1 MNKFYSMLTI
11 AAAAVALAAP
21 ASGAPAPSPDLLK
34 PVKLAADAQRMVQA
48 DIPAPKRAAAKT
60 ADEQWSAWEQI
71 GTASFDQ
78 DLIDMWTRQC
88 GWLGTS
94 MPEFTQPFA
103 IEGRLSQSDETKGEL
118 RLRNIFGGVD
128 IVLPYDTRTGYF
140 DPEPQSTAIPLNTPG
155 YYDNIML
162 SVRGYYYPAARK
174 IDFNSVFFLIFDT
187 TGYNCGSS
195 ALVMDG
201 APEVKFLLGTSHFI
215 PSTATSLTVNVDRS
229 SNVAWYRV
237 VSIENSMTSDD
248 LSAYFAKE
256 PVHTPNVYT
265 DYTGDS
271 FTLSPW
277 GMSAI
282 WSRYF
287 VIPFGADDRVIGSY
301 EVVDVDYNY
310 NFHNGYNAEW
320 TSLGRGRMIEDAV
333 YYGYNNDA
341 YNESIV
347 DGVPVKTPF
356 TSTPELEMT
365 TDGSLLCVKNPFGP
379 EHPAYSKL
387 IENYPEAKSDD
398 FYMVFDISDP
408 SRVQICEAL
417 SGLVSLTK
425 TQMPFGSIAG
435 NLLSEGKSSE
445 EIDSLEV
452 CLWGKFADNR
462 VTIPRNSATIGYN
475 SSRYDFEITV
485 ELPGYVDYDI
495 KAEPAVTSDGTA
507 YNCLLNNVSP
517 NIVSVDYALVPESYY
532 LENRNFPERI
542 PAAFAEASGGSRV
555 RKSAA
560 NGFSVRNAATNGA
573 STLTLSIPEEEVGYG
588 NWVLAAVGRDAN
600 GNTHSALF
608 VPQVVSKTRPLSEWR
623 NAGTVKVCD
632 GIVGSIYQSKPTVFL
647 NVELLENPDVE
658 GVYLLPNYYNMAF
671 ASLGVN
677 GTFDSEIADPFVLDL
692 RGDYPL
698 LTNSL
703 SGARC
708 TGEMMTG
715 IEIPVNEESTWQ
727 LRVMNTCDLYA
738 GNYGSITRG
747 DDGSIEK
754 VDFSN
759 TGVVVM
765 IYESHSGEQLGSMN
779 PGKTWIDFTYDVATD
794 PYIFDNWRPVG
805 TVTVTENIVSD
816 VVAEGSESSCEAEI
830 FAHPTEAGI
839 YCVPEPLGGMKWT
852 GVCDS
857 YVNTSAYPFV
867 INATDPYN
875 VFVARDLN
883 GQRTGDIFWFTGW
896 WLTADTPIYLCLL
909 ANAIESG
916 ALQGDGWSVDSVLGT
931 YDAEAAEFNLDR
943 CFMTST
949 DGSSLQGH
957 ASPKFRV
964 RFNTSSVDEAAVSA
978 AGVVSVEYYTVDG
991 RRLASPAD
999 GITIRRTLYSDG
1011 RTTTDKLLR

>member
-34 PVKLAADAQRMVQA
+34 PVKLAADAPRMVQA
-48 DIPAPKRAAAKT
+48 DIPAAKRSAAKT

-78 DLIDMWTRQC
+78 NLIDTWTLQC
-88 GWLGTS
+88 GWLNTS

-128 IVLPYDTRTGYF
+128 ILLPYDTRTGYF
-140 DPEPQSTAIPLNTPG
+140 APEPQSTAIPLNTPG
-155 YYDNIML
+155 YNDNIML
-162 SVRGYYYPAARK
+162 SVRGYYYPSAKK
-174 IDFNSVFFLIFDT
+174 IDFKSIFFLIVDNS
-187 TGYNCGSS
+187 GYNCGTSV
-195 ALVMDG
+195 LIMDG
-201 APEVKFLLGTSHFI
+201 AQEVKFSLETNHFI

-237 VSIENSMTSDD
+237 VSNENPMSYDD

-256 PVHTPNVYT
+256 PVYAPNVYT

-282 WSRYF
+282 QSGYI

-301 EVVDVDYNY
+301 QVANVYYNY
-310 NFHNGYNAEW
+310 NFHYGYNTPW
-320 TSLGRGRMIEDAV
+320 NSLGRGRMVEDAV
-333 YYGYNNDA
+333 YNGYTPDA
-341 YNESIV
+341 YNEIMV
-347 DGVPVKTPF
+347 DGAPVKTPF
-356 TSTPELEMT
+356 ASTPELEMT

-379 EHPAYSKL
+379 EHPASSKL

-408 SRVQICEAL
+408 SRVRLCETL
-417 SGLVSLTK
+417 TGLK
-425 TQMPFGSIAG
+425 NNGYAQMAFYSEAG
-435 NLLSEGKSSE
+435 TMLEDGNTVGK
-445 EIDSLEV
+445 IDSLEV

-462 VTIPRNSATIGYN
+462 LTIPRNSSSIG
-475 SSRYDFEITV
+475 SSYGDDFEITV

-507 YNCLLNNVSP
+507 YNSLLSNVSP

-532 LENRNFPERI
+532 KENRNFPERV
-542 PAAFAEASGGSRV
+542 PDAFADASGPSRV

-560 NGFSVRNAATNGA
+560 TGFSVRNVATNGA
-573 STLTLSIPEEEVGYG
+573 SSLTLSIPEEEVGYG

-600 GNTHSALF
+600 GNAHSAFF
-608 VPQVVSKTRPLSEWR
+608 VPQVISKTRPLSEWR

-632 GIVGSIYQSKPTVFL
+632 GIVGSIYQSKPTVSF
-647 NVELLENPDVE
+647 NVEILENPDAE
-658 GVYLLPNYYNMAF
+658 GVYLLPNYYNLAF

-677 GTFDSEIADPFVLDL
+677 GTFDSEVADPFVLDL

-727 LRVMNTCDLYA
+727 LRVMNGCDHSA
-738 GNYGSITRG
+738 GNYGWITRG

-759 TGVVVM
+759 LGLVVM
-765 IYESHSGEQLGSMN
+765 IYESHSGDQLGSLG
-779 PGKTWIDFTYDVATD
+779 PDRTWIDFTYDVATD

-857 YVNTSAYPFV
+857 YVNTSSDYPFV
-867 INATDPYN
+867 INATDPSK
-875 VFVARDLN
+875 VFVARDLG

-896 WLTADTPIYLCLL
+896 WLTADKAIYLCLM

-931 YDAEAAEFNLDR
+931 YDAENAEFNLDR
-943 CFMTST
+943 CFAST
-949 DGSSLQGH
+949 TDRSSLQCPPT
-957 ASPKFRV
+957 PKFRV
-964 RFNTSSVDEAAVSA
+964 KFNTSSVDEAAVSA

>member
-1 MNKFYSMLTI
+1 
-11 AAAAVALAAP
+11 
-21 ASGAPAPSPDLLK
+21 
-34 PVKLAADAQRMVQA
+34 
-48 DIPAPKRAAAKT
+48 
-60 ADEQWSAWEQI
+60 
-71 GTASFDQ
+71 
-78 DLIDMWTRQC
+78 
-88 GWLGTS
+88 
-94 MPEFTQPFA
+94 
-103 IEGRLSQSDETKGEL
+103 
-118 RLRNIFGGVD
+118 
-128 IVLPYDTRTGYF
+128 
-140 DPEPQSTAIPLNTPG
+140 
-155 YYDNIML
+155 
-162 SVRGYYYPAARK
+162 
-174 IDFNSVFFLIFDT
+174 
-187 TGYNCGSS
+187 
-195 ALVMDG
+195 MDG
-201 APEVKFLLGTSHFI
+201 AQEVKFSLETSHFI

-237 VSIENSMTSDD
+237 VSNENPMSYDD

-256 PVHTPNVYT
+256 PVYAPNVYT

-277 GMSAI
+277 AMSAI
-282 WSRYF
+282 QSRYF
-287 VIPFGADDRVIGSY
+287 VIPFGADDHVIGSY
-301 EVVDVDYNY
+301 EAVNVYYNY
-310 NFHNGYNAEW
+310 NFHYGYNTPW
-320 TSLGRGRMIEDAV
+320 NSLGRGRMVEDAV
-333 YYGYNNDA
+333 YYGYTNDA
-341 YNESIV
+341 YEEIKV
-347 DGVPVKTPF
+347 DGVPVETPF

-408 SRVQICEAL
+408 SRVRLCETL
-417 SGLVSLTK
+417 TGLK
-425 TQMPFGSIAG
+425 NNGYAQMAFYSEAG
-435 NLLSEGKSSE
+435 TMLEDGNTIGK
-445 EIDSLEV
+445 IDSLEV

-462 VTIPRNSATIGYN
+462 LTIPRNSSTIG
-475 SSRYDFEITV
+475 SSYGGDFEITV
-485 ELPGYVDYDI
+485 ELPGYVDYEI

-507 YNCLLNNVSP
+507 YNSLLSNVSP

-532 LENRNFPERI
+532 KENRNFPERI

-560 NGFSVRNAATNGA
+560 NAFSVRNVATNGA
-573 STLTLSIPEEEVGYG
+573 SSLTLSIPEEEVGYG
-588 NWVLAAVGRDAN
+588 DWVLAAVGRDAN
-600 GNTHSALF
+600 GNAHSAFF
-608 VPQVVSKTRPLSEWR
+608 VPQVISKTRPLSEWR
-623 NAGTVKVCD
+623 NAGTVKVYD
-632 GIVGSIYQSKPTVFL
+632 GIVGGIYQSKPTVLL

-727 LRVMNTCDLYA
+727 LRVMNGCDHYA

-747 DDGSIEK
+747 ADGSIEK

-759 TGVVVM
+759 TGVVII

-779 PGKTWIDFTYDVATD
+779 PGDTWIDFTYDVATD
-794 PYIFDNWRPVG
+794 PFIFENWRPVG

-839 YCVPEPLGGMKWT
+839 YYLPEPLGGMKWT

-857 YVNTSAYPFV
+857 YVNTAYPFV
-867 INATDPYN
+867 INATDPSN
-875 VFVARDLN
+875 VFVACDLN

-896 WLTADTPIYLCLL
+896 SLTPDNPICLCLL

-916 ALQGDGWSVDSVLGT
+916 ALQGDWSVDSVLGT
-931 YDAEAAEFNLDR
+931 YDAETAEFNLDR
-943 CFMTST
+943 CFMTTT
-949 DGSSLQGH
+949 DRSSLQCPPT
-957 ASPKFRV
+957 PKFRV
-964 RFNTSSVDEAAVSA
+964 KFKTSSVDETPLPA

>member
-21 ASGAPAPSPDLLK
+21 ASGQNLAFSELVKPAKMTAGTPRLEK
-34 PVKLAADAQRMVQA
+34 A

-60 ADEQWSAWEQI
+60 ADEQWSAWEQL

-78 DLIDMWTRQC
+78 NLMDTWTSQC
-88 GWLGTS
+88 GWLNTS
-94 MPEFTQPFA
+94 MPEFTQPFTV
-103 IEGRLSQSDETKGEL
+103 EGRLSLTDETKGEL

-128 IVLPYDTRTGYF
+128 ILLPYDTQTGYF
-140 DPEPQSTAIPLNTPG
+140 APEAQSTAIPLNTSD

-162 SVRGYYYPAARK
+162 LVKGYYYPAAKK
-174 IDFNSVFFLIFDT
+174 IDFNSIFFLIFGNS
-187 TGYNCGSS
+187 GYNCGSS
-195 ALVMDG
+195 TLVMDG
-201 APEVKFLLGTSHFI
+201 APEVKFSLETNHFI
-215 PSTATSLTVNVDRS
+215 PSEASTLTVKVDRS

-237 VSIENSMTSDD
+237 VSNENSMTYEEM
-248 LSAYFAKE
+248 SAYFAKE
-256 PVHTPNVYT
+256 PAHTPNVYA

-271 FTLSPW
+271 FTVSPW

-282 WSRYF
+282 ASRYY

-301 EVVDVDYNY
+301 EGVNVYYNY
-310 NFHNGYNAEW
+310 NFHYGYNTPW
-320 TSLGRGRMIEDAV
+320 NSLGRGRMVEDAV
-333 YYGYNNDA
+333 YYGYTNDS
-341 YNESIV
+341 YQEIMV
-347 DGVPVKTPF
+347 DGVPVETPF

-408 SRVQICEAL
+408 SRVHLCETL
-417 SGLVSLTK
+417 TGLKNNGYAQMAFYSVARNQLDMGA
-425 TQMPFGSIAG
+425 TQGY
-435 NLLSEGKSSE
+435 
-445 EIDSLEV
+445 IDSLDV
-452 CLWGKFADNR
+452 CPWGKFADNR
-462 VTIPRNSATIGYN
+462 VTIPRNSSTIGSAYAG
-475 SSRYDFEITV
+475 DFEITV

-495 KAEPAVTSDGTA
+495 KAEPSVTADGTA
-507 YNCLLNNVSP
+507 YNSLLNNVSP

-532 LENRNFPERI
+532 KENRNFPERI

-560 NGFSVRNAATNGA
+560 NGFSVRNVATNGA

-588 NWVLAAVGRDAN
+588 DWVLAAVGRDAS

-608 VPQVVSKTRPLSEWR
+608 VPQVISKTRPLSEWR

-632 GIVGSIYQSKPTVFL
+632 GIAGSIYQSKPTVSF
-647 NVELLENPDVE
+647 NVELLENPDAE

-677 GTFDSEIADPFVLDL
+677 GTFDSEVADPFVLDL

-698 LTNSL
+698 LTNRL

-738 GNYGSITRG
+738 GNYGLITRG
-747 DDGSIEK
+747 ADGSIEK

-759 TGVVVM
+759 SGVIVM
-765 IYESHSGEQLGSMN
+765 IYESHSGEQFGRVD
-779 PGKTWIDFTYDVATD
+779 PGMTWIDFAYDVATD

-816 VVAEGSESSCEAEI
+816 VVASGSESSCEAEI
-830 FAHPTEAGI
+830 FAHPTRDGI
-839 YCVPEPLGGMKWT
+839 YCIPEPLGGMKWT

-857 YVNTSAYPFV
+857 YVNTSSDYPFV
-867 INATDPYN
+867 INATDPSN
-875 VFVARDLN
+875 VFVARDLG
-883 GQRTGDIFWFTGW
+883 GQRTGDILWFTGW
-896 WLTADTPIYLCLL
+896 WLTADTPIYLCLM

-949 DGSSLQGH
+949 DGGSLLGH

-964 RFNTSSVDEAAVSA
+964 RFNTTSLDETAVSA

-991 RRLASPAD
+991 RRLSSPAD
-999 GITIRRTLYSDG
+999 GITIRRTRYSDG
-1011 RTTTDKLLR
+1011 RVVTDKVVF